1 LPVPGITFDSLGL
14 VTAIAQDRA
23 TGEVRM
29 VAWMNEAALD
39 QTLAT
44 GLATFFSRSR
54 GKLWVK
60 GETSGNRLRVAEVVA
75 DCDADTLLL
84 LVEPEGASCH
94 TGRPTCFFRR
104 VGPEGLGE
112 PTTPAL
118 PYLFELEATIAAR
131 AAASAERSYTRSLLD
146 GGPKKIGEKLLEES
160 DELRRALESESD
172 ERVASEA
179 ADLLYHTLVGLR
191 LRGVPLRAVVEA
203 LLARSAQSG
212 HAEKASRNVGNQ
224 GNTENVGTP
233 GGEPGTGQA

>member
-1 LPVPGITFDSLGL
+1 LPVPGITFDHQGL

-44 GLATFFSRSR
+44 GVATFFSRSR

-84 LVEPEGASCH
+84 LVEPEGVSCH

-104 VGPEGLGE
+104 VSPEGIGE
-112 PTTPAL
+112 PSQAAL

-131 AAASAERSYTRSLLD
+131 AASTAEKSYTRSLLD
-146 GGPKKIGEKLLEES
+146 GGPKKIGEKLIEEA
-160 DELRRALESESD
+160 DELRRAIEGESD
-172 ERVASEA
+172 ERVAGEA
-179 ADLLYHTLVGLR
+179 ADLLYHALVGLR

-203 LLARSAQSG
+203 LLARTAQSG
-212 HAEKASRNVGNQ
+212 HAEKAGRNVGNRD
-224 GNTENVGTP
+224 
-233 GGEPGTGQA
+233 GERPKPA